1 MIGYVIQ
8 NLYIIDDSIHNNTM
22 IDQNKKKINLIKVN
36 GLLKKIEEILKEG
49 LIR

>member
-1 MIGYVIQ
+1 MIGYVNQ

-22 IDQNKKKINLIKVN
+22 IDQNKKKINLSKVN
-36 GLLKKIEEILKEG
+36 SLLKKIEEILKEG